1 MLCNKKVTRFKNT
14 VRKVRGIIQNKK
26 WGSKH
31 ITDKIVL
38 AYSGGLDTS
47 VLIKYLQEKYNAEV
61 ITVTVDVGQQ
71 EDLKAAEEKAIKLGV
86 LKHFSIDAKDE
97 FAKEYIFPAIK
108 ANALYEGKYP
118 ISTSLSRP
126 LIAKKMVEVAKKEG
140 ATGLAHGCTGRGN
153 DQVRFDVTLGSL
165 APEMKIIAPIREWSM
180 TREEEI
186 AYAKTKG
193 IPVSNAAKKYSID
206 ASVWGRAIECGLLE
220 DASQEPPEDAYE
232 WTTSAEKAPNTPEYV
247 TIKFEAGVPVAINN
261 QNMKPLE
268 LIEAMNKIAGKNGVG
283 RIDHIEDRLV
293 GIKSREVYECPAATV
308 ILEAHKDLE
317 KMVMTRHEVLFKQQ
331 IDAQW
336 VFLAYAGLWVDPLKD
351 DLDAFINRSQENVNG
366 EVKLKLY
373 KGGLQVVGRSSPM
386 SLYDKNL
393 ANYNIKTTFN
403 QSYSKGFIEL
413 WGLQTRMYN
422 ALKQTG
428 KKPKSP
434 KSAKQA

>member
-1 MLCNKKVTRFKNT
+1 LKKEGAT
-14 VRKVRGIIQNKK
+14 
-26 WGSKH
+26 
-31 ITDKIVL
+31 ITEKIVL

-47 VLIKYLQEKYNAEV
+47 VLIKYLQEKYDAQV
-61 ITVTVDVGQQ
+61 ITVTVDVGQG
-71 EDLKAAEEKAIKLGV
+71 EDLKAAEAKAKKIGV

-97 FAKEYIFPAIK
+97 FAKDYIFPAIK

-126 LIAKKMVEVAKKEG
+126 LIAAKMVEIAEKEG
-140 ATGLAHGCTGRGN
+140 ATALAHGCTGRGN
-153 DQVRFDVTLGSL
+153 DQVRFDVTLGAL
-165 APEMKIIAPIREWSM
+165 APDRKIIAPVREWGM

-220 DASQEPPEDAYE
+220 DASQAPPEDAYE
-232 WTTSAEKAPNTPEYV
+232 WTVSGEKAPNTPEIV
-247 TIKFEAGVPVAINN
+247 TIQFEAGVPVAVNGKS
-261 QNMKPLE
+261 MLPLE
-268 LIEAMNKIAGKNGVG
+268 LIEEMNKIAGRNGVG

-317 KMVMTRHEVLFKQQ
+317 KMVMTRHQVLFKQQ
-331 IDAQW
+331 VDAEW

-351 DLDAFINRSQENVNG
+351 DLDAFINKSQENVNG

-373 KGGLQVVGRSSPM
+373 KSSMQVIGRSSPM

-393 ANYNIKTTFN
+393 ANYNIKTSFN
-403 QSYSKGFIEL
+403 QSDSKGFIEL

-422 ALKQTG
+422 ALKKTSKKTAG
-428 KKPKSP
+428 KN
-434 KSAKQA
+434 KQVY

>member
-1 MLCNKKVTRFKNT
+1 MSEKF
-14 VRKVRGIIQNKK
+14 
-26 WGSKH
+26 
-31 ITDKIVL
+31 VL

-47 VLIKYLQEKYNAEV
+47 VLIKYLQERNNAQV

-71 EDLKAAEEKAIKLGV
+71 EDLAAAGEKAKKLGA
-86 LKHFSIDAKDE
+86 LKHYYIDAKDE
-97 FAKEYIFPAIK
+97 FAIDYIFPAIK

-118 ISTSLSRP
+118 ISTALSRP
-126 LIAKKMVEVAKKEG
+126 LIAKKLVEIAEKEG
-140 ATGLAHGCTGRGN
+140 ATGLVHGCTGRGN

-165 APEMKIIAPIREWSM
+165 APDMKIIAPVRDWGL
-180 TREEEI
+180 TRKEEI
-186 AYAKTKG
+186 EYAKLKG
-193 IPVSNAAKKYSID
+193 VPVSTAAKMFSID

-220 DASQEPPEDAYE
+220 DASQEPPAEAYL
-232 WTTSAEKAPNTPEYV
+232 WTVAAEKAPDKPEYV
-247 TIKFEAGVPVAINN
+247 TIQFEAGIPVAVNGEK
-261 QNMKPLE
+261 MKPLE
-268 LIEAMNKIAGKNGVG
+268 LIQTVNEIAGKNGVG

-317 KMVMTRHEVLFKQQ
+317 KMVMTRNEVLFKAQ

-351 DLDAFINRSQENVNG
+351 DLDAFINKSQENVTG
-366 EVKLKLY
+366 EVRLKLF

-393 ANYNIKTTFN
+393 ANYNIKTSFN

-422 ALKQTG
+422 ALKRSRA
-428 KKPKSP
+428 KKQQPTK
-434 KSAKQA
+434 KA